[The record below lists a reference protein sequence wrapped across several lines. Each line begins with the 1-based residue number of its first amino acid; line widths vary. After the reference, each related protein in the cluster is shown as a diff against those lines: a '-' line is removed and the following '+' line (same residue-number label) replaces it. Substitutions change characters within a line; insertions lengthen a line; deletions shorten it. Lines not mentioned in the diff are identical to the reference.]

1 MFNMFNESRIRL
13 LGFGAIAV
21 FLVTWGMD
29 FFSVVDPCPYCRTQR
44 SVIGLLGLLMIF
56 RSPHWTMLHLGNI
69 FAFYGAHVAALQHF
83 MNWDAFDDGNF
94 EMLYQPIYKNDFYLS
109 AAALIII
116 LTQFVLINRH
126 WLKKPALA

>member
-1 MFNMFNESRIRL
+1 MFSVLNESRVRL

-29 FFSVVDPCPYCRTQR
+29 IFSVVDPCPYCRTQR
-44 SVIGLLGLLMIF
+44 SVIGLLGLLMIL
-56 RSPHWTMLHLGNI
+56 RNPHWTMLHLGNI

-94 EMLYQPIYKNDFYLS
+94 EMLYQPLYKNDFYLS

-116 LTQFVLINRH
+116 LTQVVLVNRH
-126 WLKKPALA
+126 WIKHRALA

>member
-1 MFNMFNESRIRL
+1 MNEGRIRL
-13 LGFGAIAV
+13 LGFGAMAV

-29 FFSVVDPCPYCRTQR
+29 IFSVVDPCPYCRTQR

-56 RSPHWTMLHLGNI
+56 RNPHWSLLHLGNI

-116 LTQFVLINRH
+116 LTQFVIINQRRTRS
-126 WLKKPALA
+126 AVVS

>member
-1 MFNMFNESRIRL
+1 MFNVLNDSRIRL

-29 FFSVVDPCPYCRTQR
+29 IFSVVDPCPYCRTQR

-126 WLKKPALA
+126 WIKKPALA